1 MAERILVARIGA
13 PHGVKGEV
21 RLFVFTEDPG
31 AILDYDPLTDATGR
45 RAFRIAALRA
55 GKDHFVARLE
65 GITDR
70 TAAEALTNVDLFVA
84 RDALPPP
91 EDEDTFYHA
100 DLIGLQVVD
109 EAGAVIGTVTALHD
123 FGAGDILEYAPAVPE
138 AKARTLMVPFTRDA
152 VPVIDVPGR
161 RVVIAE
167 AFIDRGGGEEEAGE
181 GPDPAG
187 NTPPAAGERD

>member
-13 PHGVKGEV
+13 PHGVRGEV

-45 RAFRIAALRA
+45 RRFRIAALRA

-65 GITDR
+65 GVTDR

-84 RDALPPP
+84 REALPAP

-100 DLIGLQVVD
+100 DLIGLPVLD

-123 FGAGDILEYAPAVPE
+123 FGAGDILEYAPASAD

-161 RVVIAE
+161 RVVIAD
-167 AFIDRGGGEEEAGE
+167 AFIDRGGAEE
-181 GPDPAG
+181 GPPEADGADPAEPG
-187 NTPPAAGERD
+187 KGD

>member
-109 EAGAVIGTVTALHD
+109 EADAVIGTVTALHD
-123 FGAGDILEYAPAVPE
+123 FGAGDILEYAPAAPE

>member
-21 RLFVFTEDPG
+21 RLFVFTEDPD

-45 RAFRIAALRA
+45 RSFRIAALRA

-65 GITDR
+65 GVADR

-109 EAGAVIGTVTALHD
+109 EAGTVIGTVTALHD
-123 FGAGDILEYAPAVPE
+123 FGAGDILEYAPAGPE
-138 AKARTLMVPFTRDA
+138 AKARTLMVPFSRDA

-161 RVVIAE
+161 RVVIAD
-167 AFIDRGGGEEEAGE
+167 AFIDRGGPQEAEGEAG
-181 GPDPAG
+181 DPAEDG
-187 NTPPAAGERD
+187 ADKTPG

>member
-84 RDALPPP
+84 REALPPP

-123 FGAGDILEYAPAVPE
+123 FGAGDILEYAPAAPE